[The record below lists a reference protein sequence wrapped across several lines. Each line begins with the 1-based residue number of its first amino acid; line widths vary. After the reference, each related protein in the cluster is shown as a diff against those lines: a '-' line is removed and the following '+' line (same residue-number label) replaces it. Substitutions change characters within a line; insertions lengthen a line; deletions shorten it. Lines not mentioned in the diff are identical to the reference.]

1 MSVPDGESESDES
14 LAAQAR
20 GGDRRAFERLVH
32 RHQSSLYRFA
42 RRYVGAGDEAYDIVQ
57 ESFIS
62 AWGALARYDPTRPF
76 GAWLHA
82 IALNKC
88 RDHSRRGATRRLFL
102 KAFAAGRDAASDAE
116 ADHAAKQ
123 DNTVAEA
130 RLARLDAAITRLP
143 AAYKEPLLL
152 TLVTGLSHQAAAAQ
166 LGLSPKAVEMRLYRA
181 RQALSELLGDAGGE
195 G

>member
-62 AWGALARYDPTRPF
+62 AWGALARYDPTRRF
-76 GAWLHA
+76 GAWRA
-82 IALNKC
+82 RYRRISTALGERPSC
-88 RDHSRRGATRRLFL
+88 
-102 KAFAAGRDAASDAE
+102 
-116 ADHAAKQ
+116 
-123 DNTVAEA
+123 
-130 RLARLDAAITRLP
+130 
-143 AAYKEPLLL
+143 
-152 TLVTGLSHQAAAAQ
+152 AAAAWCD
-166 LGLSPKAVEMRLYRA
+166 SPVTRVSSRGSL
-181 RQALSELLGDAGGE
+181 
-195 G
+195 